1 MKLLMEQWRKYMLD
15 ESTYSDVVAAPPG
28 EFKTDKGRQ
37 QWKELINRM
46 RDGDPSKK
54 NKYLRWLSKH
64 LGRILIAYQDDDP
77 QQWDQHIE
85 YSDEKADEVNFGRI
99 ETYINLLKK
108 YHRFLPHIK
117 ASPEHKEFADIN
129 KVHGISPLRYLLN
142 EIEAIV
148 NEKAAL
154 KKTRLDVKELAHLES
169 KIIVEADNYIVRRPY
184 TSISCKHFGEGAP
197 WCIAAKKSN
206 QFLAYNDEG
215 MIPYLINI
223 KHEDIPHGHPL
234 KRLAI
239 LVHYSYYDPDGE
251 TIVDDRVYD
260 GNNKTMPMKE
270 LKDRIKNIISEDE
283 VDHILTEI
291 KMETILRPPFE
302 GGIGSDLGRPFKGD
316 AEWEPEIASL
326 EDIMKH
332 GYDREQDVEEGR
344 DYQRESE
351 KIKQHPKNKKDILDK
366 GPNKDTGGGK
376 GHKKTDLKRGKSAP
390 PAG

>member
-15 ESTYSDVVAAPPG
+15 ESTYSDVVAASPS
-28 EFKTDKGRQ
+28 EFKTDRGRQ

-64 LGRILIAYQDDDP
+64 LGRILLPYQDDDP

-85 YSDEKADEVNFGRI
+85 YSDERADELNFGRV

-117 ASPEHKEFADIN
+117 ASPDHKEFADIN
-129 KVHGISPLRYLLN
+129 KLEGISPLRYLIN

-169 KIIVEADNYIVRRPY
+169 KIVVEADNYIVRRPY

-206 QFLAYNDEG
+206 QFLAYNDEA

-260 GNNKTMPMKE
+260 GNNKTMSMKE
-270 LKDRIKNIISEDE
+270 FKDRIKNIISEDE
-283 VDHILTEI
+283 VDYMLKEI

-302 GGIGSDLGRPFKGD
+302 GGIGSDLGKPFLGD
-316 AEWEPEIASL
+316 AEWEPKFASG
-326 EDIMKH
+326 EDIV
-332 GYDREQDVEEGR
+332 GDDGSRWVR
-344 DYQRESE
+344 
-351 KIKQHPKNKKDILDK
+351 K
-366 GPNKDTGGGK
+366 GEDENG
-376 GHKKTDLKRGKSAP
+376 
-390 PAG
+390 